1 MNEPNIISVLPFIF
15 LLLSIAVLPF
25 ALPKFWHE
33 NYHIVS
39 IGLAFVT
46 AVYYVVITK
55 GWDLMHSMEEYVM
68 FISLLTAL
76 FVISGGIL
84 IDIKGLATPLR
95 NTLLLALGGVLA
107 NIIGTTGA
115 SMLLIRPF
123 IKTNKLRIT
132 NFHIVFFIFIV
143 SNVGGALTPI
153 GDPPLFLGFLK
164 GVPFFWIM
172 DKVFFKWLLALI
184 VLLVIFYI
192 IDVINFKKQPQEIE
206 ERERK
211 AKETLKIQGGFNF
224 IFLAIVIGSVFITE
238 PLFLREGIM
247 LLTAF
252 ISYKVT
258 KKEIHKRNHFNF
270 HPIKE
275 VAWLF
280 IGIFITM
287 TPALE
292 LLRVHSADLG
302 ISSPTQ
308 YYWLTGALSGFLDN
322 APTYLTFLTAAM
334 GIHGLN
340 INNVQNVLSFIA
352 EHEKH
357 VVAISISAVFF
368 GAMTYIGNGPNFM
381 VKSIADNQNVETP
394 GFIGYMLKFSLPI
407 LVPLYA
413 LIWWLFIA

>member
-1 MNEPNIISVLPFIF
+1 M
-15 LLLSIAVLPF
+15 
-25 ALPKFWHE
+25 
-33 NYHIVS
+33 
-39 IGLAFVT
+39 
-46 AVYYVVITK
+46 TK
-55 GWDLMHSMEEYVM
+55 GWDLMHSIEEYVM

-76 FVISGGIL
+76 YIVSGGIL
-84 IDIKGLATPLR
+84 IEIKGMATPMR
-95 NTLLLALGGVLA
+95 NTVLLAIGGVLA

-123 IKTNKLRIT
+123 IKTNKIRIT

-164 GVPFFWIM
+164 GIPFFWIF
-172 DKVFFKWLLALI
+172 DKVFFKWLVVLSI
-184 VLLVIFYI
+184 LLVIFYI
-192 IDVINFKKQPQEIE
+192 ADYINFKKAPPEIE
-206 ERERK
+206 EIERK
-211 AKETLKIQGGFNF
+211 AKEKIKIKGGMNF
-224 IFLAIVIGSVFITE
+224 IFLAVIIGSVFISE

-252 ISYKVT
+252 LSYKFT
-258 KKEIHKRNHFNF
+258 KKEIHQRNQFNF
-270 HPIKE
+270 YPIKE

-292 LLRVHSADLG
+292 LLRLHSTDLG
-302 ISSPTQ
+302 VTSPSQ
-308 YYWLTGALSGFLDN
+308 YYWFTGILSGFLDN
-322 APTYLTFLTAAM
+322 APTYLTFLTASM
-334 GIHGLN
+334 GIYGLD
-340 INNVQNVLSFIA
+340 INNAQNVLAFIV

-394 GFIGYMLKFSLPI
+394 GFFKYMYMFSIPI
-407 LVPLYA
+407 LIPIYL
-413 LIWWLFIA
+413 LIWWLFIS

>member
-1 MNEPNIISVLPFIF
+1 MEPSLISVLPFVF
-15 LLLSIAVLPF
+15 LLLSIAVVPF
-25 ALPKFWHE
+25 IAPNFWH
-33 NYHIVS
+33 NYYHIVS
-39 IGLAFVT
+39 LGLGFIT
-46 AVYYVVITK
+46 TLYYIYITK
-55 GWDLMHSMEEYVM
+55 GWSILHSIEEYIM
-68 FISLLTAL
+68 FISLLASL
-76 FVISGGIL
+76 FIISGGIL
-84 IDIKGLATPLR
+84 IEIKGLGTPFR
-95 NTLLLALGGVLA
+95 NTVLLALGGIIA

-132 NFHIVFFIFIV
+132 NFHIVFFIFII

-164 GVPFFWIM
+164 GIPFFWIM
-172 DKVFFKWLLALI
+172 DKLFLKWLLALTI
-184 VLLVIFYI
+184 LLIIFYI
-192 IDVINFKKQPQEIE
+192 YDYINFKKQPPEIE

-211 AKETLKIQGGFNF
+211 AKEKVKIQGSYNF
-224 IFLAIVIGSVFITE
+224 LFLAVVIGSVFITE

-247 LLTAF
+247 LLSAF
-252 ISYKVT
+252 LSYKVT
-258 KKEIHKRNHFNF
+258 NREIHKRNHFNF
-270 HPIKE
+270 SPIKE

-292 LLRVHSADLG
+292 LLRTHSAELG
-302 ISSPTQ
+302 ITSPSQ
-308 YYWLTGALSGFLDN
+308 FYWLTGALSGFLDN
-322 APTYLTFLTAAM
+322 APTYLTFLTASM
-334 GIHGLN
+334 GVQGLN
-340 INNVQNVLSFIA
+340 INNIQDVLAFISI
-352 EHEKH
+352 HERH

-381 VKSIADNQNVETP
+381 VKSIADHQDVETP
-394 GFIGYMLKFSLPI
+394 SFFGYMFRFSLPI

>member
-1 MNEPNIISVLPFIF
+1 MEPNIFSVLPFIF
-15 LLLSIAVLPF
+15 LLLSIAVMPF
-25 ALPKFWHE
+25 IAPKFWHE
-33 NYHIVS
+33 KYHLVS
-39 IGLAFVT
+39 LGLAFVT
-46 AVYYVVITK
+46 AVYYLIMTK
-55 GWDLMHSMEEYVM
+55 GWDLMHSIEEYVM

-76 FVISGGIL
+76 YIVSGGIL
-84 IDIKGLATPLR
+84 IEIKGMATPMR
-95 NTLLLALGGVLA
+95 NTVLLAIGGVLA

-123 IKTNKLRIT
+123 IKTNKIRIT

-164 GVPFFWIM
+164 GIPFFWIF
-172 DKVFFKWLLALI
+172 DKVFFKWLVVLSI
-184 VLLVIFYI
+184 LLVIFYI
-192 IDVINFKKQPQEIE
+192 ADYINFKKAPPEIE
-206 ERERK
+206 EIERK
-211 AKETLKIQGGFNF
+211 AKEKIKIKGGMNF
-224 IFLAIVIGSVFITE
+224 IFLAVIIGSVFISE

-252 ISYKVT
+252 LSYKFT
-258 KKEIHKRNHFNF
+258 KKEIHQRNQFNF
-270 HPIKE
+270 YPIKE

-292 LLRVHSADLG
+292 LLRLHSTDLG
-302 ISSPTQ
+302 VTSPSQ
-308 YYWLTGALSGFLDN
+308 YYWFTGILSGFLDN
-322 APTYLTFLTAAM
+322 APTYLTFLTASM
-334 GIHGLN
+334 GIYGLD
-340 INNVQNVLSFIA
+340 INNVQNVLAFIV

-394 GFIGYMLKFSLPI
+394 GFFKYIYMFSIPI
-407 LVPLYA
+407 LIPIYL
-413 LIWWLFIA
+413 LIWWLFIS

>member
-1 MNEPNIISVLPFIF
+1 MEPNIISVLPFIF

-25 ALPKFWHE
+25 IAPKFWHD
-33 NYHIVS
+33 NYHFIS
-39 IGLAFVT
+39 LGLGFIT
-46 AVYYVVITK
+46 AVYYLIITK
-55 GWDLMHSMEEYVM
+55 GWDIAHSVEEYIM

-76 FVISGGIL
+76 YVVSGGIF

-95 NTLLLALGGVLA
+95 NTLILAFGGVLA
-107 NIIGTTGA
+107 NVIGTTGA

-123 IKTNKLRIT
+123 IKSNKLRIT

-164 GVPFFWIM
+164 GIPFFWII
-172 DKVFFKWLLALI
+172 DKVFFKWLITLV
-184 VLLVIFYI
+184 VLLIIFYI
-192 IDVINFKKQPQEIE
+192 ADYINFKKAPAEIE
-206 ERERK
+206 EREIK
-211 AKETLKIQGGFNF
+211 AKEKLKIKGSYNF
-224 IFLAIVIGSVFITE
+224 IFLAVIIGSVFISK

-247 LLTAF
+247 LITAF
-252 ISYKVT
+252 VSYKLT
-258 KKEIHKRNHFNF
+258 SKEIHKQNHFNF

-275 VAWLF
+275 VAWIF

-292 LLRVHSADLG
+292 LLRVNSTSLG
-302 ISSPTQ
+302 ITSPTQ
-308 YYWLTGALSGFLDN
+308 YYWFTGALSGFLDN
-322 APTYLTFLTAAM
+322 APTYLAFLTAAM
-334 GIHGLN
+334 GIYGLD
-340 INNVQNVLSFIA
+340 INNIQNVLAFIA

-394 GFIGYMLKFSLPI
+394 SFFGYMYRFSIPI
-407 LVPLYA
+407 LIPIYI

>member
-1 MNEPNIISVLPFIF
+1 MEPNILSVLPFVF
-15 LLLSIAVLPF
+15 LLLSIAVMPF
-25 ALPKFWHE
+25 IAPKFWHD

-39 IGLAFVT
+39 VGLGFIT
-46 AVYYVVITK
+46 AVYYIIITK
-55 GWDLMHSMEEYVM
+55 GWSLMHSLEEYVM

-76 FVISGGIL
+76 YIVSGGIL
-84 IDIKGLATPLR
+84 IEIKGLATPFR
-95 NTLLLALGGVLA
+95 NTVLLAIGGVLA

-115 SMLLIRPF
+115 SMLLIRPY
-123 IKTNKLRIT
+123 IKTNKVRIT

-164 GVPFFWIM
+164 GIPFFWIF
-172 DKVFFKWLLALI
+172 DKVFFKWLLAIVILLI
-184 VLLVIFYI
+184 IFYI
-192 IDVINFKKQPQEIE
+192 IDTINFKKAPDEVEEI
-206 ERERK
+206 ERK
-211 AKETLKIQGGFNF
+211 AKEKIKITGGINF
-224 IFLAIVIGSVFITE
+224 IFLAVVIGSVFITS

-252 ISYKVT
+252 LSYKLT
-258 KKEIHKRNHFNF
+258 KKEIHKKNQFNF

-292 LLRVHSADLG
+292 LLRIHSTDLG
-302 ISSPTQ
+302 VTSPSQ
-308 YYWLTGALSGFLDN
+308 YYWFTGILSGFLDN

-334 GIHGLN
+334 GIYGLDVN
-340 INNVQNVLSFIA
+340 SVQNVLAFIA
-352 EHEKH
+352 EHEAH

-381 VKSIADNQNVETP
+381 VKSIADNQDVETP
-394 GFIGYMLKFSLPI
+394 GFFKYMYMFSIPVLIPI
-407 LVPLYA
+407 YL
-413 LIWWLFIA
+413 LIWWIFIK